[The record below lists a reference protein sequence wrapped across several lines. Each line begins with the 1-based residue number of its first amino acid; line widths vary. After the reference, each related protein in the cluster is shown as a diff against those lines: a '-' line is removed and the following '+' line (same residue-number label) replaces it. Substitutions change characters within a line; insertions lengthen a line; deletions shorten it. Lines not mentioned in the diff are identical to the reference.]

1 MAGEKITHFAR
12 ESAYQGI
19 ERAALESSKPQER
32 PKAIVLGG
40 QPGSGKSM
48 LAAEAVSELRSRGG
62 AILIDADRMREQNP
76 EYKQLSRQDPQNAA
90 DRTHKEAATWATRL
104 TVVAID
110 NKRDL
115 VVDGTLRDPANLRDL
130 ATRLKESGYEV
141 EARIMAVSPETSL
154 VRARLRFEEQVS
166 EVGTGRFVNQE
177 QHNTAYRGV
186 ASTVA
191 VLEHEKLVGKV
202 TLYDAHQRP
211 VYENRLEVDRWKDVP
226 SADRALDQERNRPPT
241 LAERRDLIAV
251 LEDISALSRQRQ
263 GGKETDGHSVAERLV
278 AARGELTRIEQSP
291 AYQRAEAFHTLSAK
305 EAIQRHPEL
314 DGAYKQLHEL
324 KQGWTVTT
332 SQHEREVAYFTKR
345 SELLDQM
352 HSGKVPAGNVS
363 LEESRRAIDS
373 AANFKGVVVRDPG
386 GLKSEFKGEVVATS
400 SHHALIKVSE
410 LMAIRVEKNPL
421 NQDMQMGDKLSI
433 QLDGNKAQ
441 IYQQGKEPSRNQ
453 EQDAASNLSR

>member
-1 MAGEKITHFAR
+1 MASEKISHFAR

-32 PKAIVLGG
+32 PRAIVLGG
-40 QPGSGKSM
+40 QPGSGKSV
-48 LAAEAVSELRSRGG
+48 LAAEAISELRARGG

-130 ATRLKESGYEV
+130 TARLKESGYEV
-141 EARIMAVSPETSL
+141 EARIMAVNPETSL

-166 EVGTGRFVNQE
+166 EVGTGRFVNQK
-177 QHNTAYRGV
+177 QHSTAYRGV

-211 VYENRLEVDRWKDVP
+211 VYENRLEADRWKDVP
-226 SADRALDQERNRPPT
+226 NAGRALDQERNRPPT
-241 LAERRDLIAV
+241 LAERRDLITV

-263 GGKETDGHSVAERLV
+263 GGKETEGHSVAERLV
-278 AARGELTRIEQSP
+278 AARGDLARIEQSP
-291 AYQRAEAFHTLSAK
+291 VFQRAEAFHTLSAK

-332 SQHEREVAYFTKR
+332 SQHEREVAYFSKR
-345 SELLDQM
+345 SELLDQL
-352 HSGKVPAGNVS
+352 HSGRVPSGNVS

-373 AANFKGVVVRDPG
+373 AANFKGVVVRDVG
-386 GLKSEFKGEVVATS
+386 EVKSEFKGEVVATS
-400 SHHALIKVSE
+400 SHHALVKVSE
-410 LMAIRVEKNPL
+410 LIAIRVEKDPL
-421 NQDMQMGDKLSI
+421 NQDMQIGEKLSI
-433 QLDGNKAQ
+433 QHDGHKAQ
-441 IYQQGKEPSRNQ
+441 IYQQGKQPSRNQ
-453 EQDAASNLSR
+453 AQDAARDLGR